1 MVRFF
6 IEGRGEVCWEEMAK
20 WLDKRQAAMYGSN
33 AWVLLDQ
40 IGLPNLREVA
50 LFLA

>member
-6 IEGRGEVCWEEMAK
+6 IAGRGEVCWEEMSK
-20 WLDKRQAAMYGSN
+20 SLDRRLAAMYGSN
-33 AWVLLDQ
+33 AWVLLGKTDLS
-40 IGLPNLREVA
+40 ILRLVA